1 MTISNTPFHAL
12 LFVCAASVCGIA
24 GCVSS
29 DDKGDKGGT
38 GGSSGAS
45 TGGTS
50 GNTGGG
56 SATGGSG
63 GIADNG
69 AFPCAPPVQMITDFT
84 YMDTAMSTENASFG
98 DYTTTF
104 SGGTFVYPSMGT
116 YPLKSDV
123 TKGNWHI
130 TGSVGDYSGV
140 GLFFS
145 GVNPATA
152 AVGGCGKVDASA
164 FKGIQFTISGS
175 VAMGNTVT
183 LNVGTAG
190 DDVASAWLNAHKAN
204 ATDPDKAPSYGR
216 CMPVGTTPNSQYDG
230 TCGAPMKAVQVG
242 ATPTVVK
249 VMWADLI
256 GGKPEPTV
264 NPKEITFVSWV
275 LPPPAGVGAS
285 PTPYDVDLT
294 IDDLQFIP

>member
-1 MTISNTPFHAL
+1 MTISNTPFYAL
-12 LFVCAASVCGIA
+12 LFFCAASVCGIA

-29 DDKGDKGGT
+29 DDKDSKGGSSGT
-38 GGSSGAS
+38 GGSSGN

-63 GIADNG
+63 GVNANG
-69 AFPCAPPVQMITDFT
+69 AFPCAPPMQMITDFT
-84 YMDTAMSTENASFG
+84 YLETATSTENASFG
-98 DYTTTF
+98 DFTTTF
-104 SGGTFVYPSMGT
+104 SGGTFIYPTTGT

-175 VAMGNTVT
+175 VAMGNTVS

-204 ATDPDKAPSYGR
+204 ATDPDKDPNYGR
-216 CMPVGTTPNSQYDG
+216 CMPAGASQYDG
-230 TCGAPMKAVQVG
+230 TCGAPMKAIPVTS
-242 ATPTVVK
+242 TPTVVK
-249 VMWADLI
+249 VLWSELI

-275 LPPPAGVGAS
+275 LPPPAGVGTS